1 MYDYVNITGSYL
13 LDLWSSIC
21 SVCLIIFHFK
31 FIVERRENSKTDV
44 NGIGNAEQ
52 LLNYLD
58 GKYFLFNN
66 VFYLQGL
73 FLASQA
79 PELYD
84 ICVEYAKAEV
94 NKVTFFE
101 KKILDEGKDVKLCM
115 HFLKRI

>member
-1 MYDYVNITGSYL
+1 MFDSVTGSYL
-13 LDLWSSIC
+13 HDLWSSIY

-31 FIVERRENSKTDV
+31 FIVERKENSKTDV

-79 PELYD
+79 PELLE
-84 ICVEYAKAEV
+84 ICLRYAK
-94 NKVTFFE
+94 TRE
-101 KKILDEGKDVKLCM
+101 KKAILIWKTDLGDW
-115 HFLKRI
+115 